1 MNFCVLDLTAGL
13 QTEVYEFAKSH
24 QVAVP
29 SSSVYLRFQSKIEMD
44 PMKSQR
50 CGAQTP
56 LLNFAVGSKLA
67 LAEGYPG
74 HSGLQLEER
83 GRGPL
88 LAPQALME
96 FMGWHFEDIVVLL
109 VRALTLGERYRIRPL
124 LARGGWQEL
133 VEFLLF
139 TSLTGGCK
147 KSLASL
153 LCLYALRIKA
163 QIEVLQLSHTP
174 LNIMP
179 LFIRSFFSTGV
190 SRRIRGIQLTP
201 RRSSLLRAS
210 ISLPELQTFIMHFYG
225 LIKGFFFTLRCISIG
240 AQEAF
245 IKGWSGWHSSD
256 TFPSLP

>member
-124 LARGGWQEL
+124 LARGGWQ
-133 VEFLLF
+133 
-139 TSLTGGCK
+139 
-147 KSLASL
+147 
-153 LCLYALRIKA
+153 
-163 QIEVLQLSHTP
+163 
-174 LNIMP
+174 
-179 LFIRSFFSTGV
+179 
-190 SRRIRGIQLTP
+190 
-201 RRSSLLRAS
+201 
-210 ISLPELQTFIMHFYG
+210 TFIMHFYG